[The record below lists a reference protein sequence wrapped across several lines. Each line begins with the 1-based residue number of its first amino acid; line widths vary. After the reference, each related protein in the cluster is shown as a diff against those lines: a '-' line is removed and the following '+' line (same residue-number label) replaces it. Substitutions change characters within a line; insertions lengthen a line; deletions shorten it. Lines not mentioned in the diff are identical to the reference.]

1 MNNIIQQ
8 SSTQP
13 NSWVLTDTE
22 NSVVIVFEDGRFN
35 ETQKVTMLED
45 APKLSPIDLAR
56 IVRKLG
62 EWGARHHGSK
72 LFKNVYGFEYSEDNK
87 HLYLYRKNPP
97 RWRMELEND
106 VEDTR
111 KLAST
116 LNKAAEFLTKRDKNK

>member
-22 NSVVIVFEDGRFN
+22 NGVVIVFEDGRFN
-35 ETQKVTMLED
+35 ETQKVTMLEG
-45 APKLSPIDLAR
+45 APKLSPTDLAQ
-56 IVRKLG
+56 IMRKLG
-62 EWGARHHGSK
+62 EWGARYHGSK

-97 RWRMELEND
+97 RWRMELENG

>member
-22 NSVVIVFEDGRFN
+22 NGVVIVFEDGRFN

-45 APKLSPIDLAR
+45 APKLSPTDLAQ
-56 IVRKLG
+56 IMRKLG

-87 HLYLYRKNPP
+87 HLSLYRKNPP
-97 RWRMELEND
+97 RWRMELENG

>member
-1 MNNIIQQ
+1 MNKYILQ

-22 NSVVIVFEDGRFN
+22 NGVVIVFEDGRFN

-45 APKLSPIDLAR
+45 APKLSPTDLAQIMR
-56 IVRKLG
+56 NLG
-62 EWGARHHGSK
+62 KWGARHHGSK
-72 LFKNVYGFEYSEDNK
+72 LFKNVYGFEYSEDDK

-97 RWRMELEND
+97 RWRMELENG
-106 VEDTR
+106 VEDKR

-116 LNKAAEFLTKRDKNK
+116 LNKAAEYITKITK

>member
-1 MNNIIQQ
+1 MNKYIIQ

-22 NSVVIVFEDGRFN
+22 NGVVIVFEDGRFN

-45 APKLSPIDLAR
+45 APKLSPTDLAQ
-56 IVRKLG
+56 IMRKLG

-72 LFKNVYGFEYSEDNK
+72 LFKNVYGFEYSEDDK

-97 RWRMELEND
+97 RWRMELENGI
-106 VEDTR
+106 EDKR

-116 LNKAAEFLTKRDKNK
+116 LNKAAEYITKITK

>member
-1 MNNIIQQ
+1 MNKYILQK
-8 SSTQP
+8 SAHP
-13 NSWVLTDTE
+13 NKWVLTDKE
-22 NSVVIVFEDGRFN
+22 NGVIITFEEGNFN
-35 ETQKVTMLED
+35 NSQKVTMLED

-116 LNKAAEFLTKRDKNK
+116 LNKAVEFLTKRDKNK

>member
-22 NSVVIVFEDGRFN
+22 NGVVIVFEDGRFN
-35 ETQKVTMLED
+35 ETQKVTILED
-45 APKLSPIDLAR
+45 APKLSPIDLAQ

>member
-1 MNNIIQQ
+1 MNKYIIQK
-8 SSTQP
+8 STHP

-22 NSVVIVFEDGRFN
+22 NGVVIVFEDGRFN

-45 APKLSPIDLAR
+45 APKLSPTDLAQ
-56 IVRKLG
+56 IMRKLG

-97 RWRMELEND
+97 RWRMELENGI
-106 VEDTR
+106 EDKR

-116 LNKAAEFLTKRDKNK
+116 LNKAAEYITKITK

>member
-1 MNNIIQQ
+1 MNEYIIQK
-8 SSTQP
+8 SIHP
-13 NSWVLTDTE
+13 NKWVLTDKE
-22 NSVVIVFEDGRFN
+22 NGVIITFEEGNFN
-35 ETQKVTMLED
+35 NSQKVTMLED

>member
-111 KLAST
+111 KLAPT
-116 LNKAAEFLTKRDKNK
+116 LNKAAEFLTKRDRNK

>member
-56 IVRKLG
+56 IVCKLG

>member
-1 MNNIIQQ
+1 MNEYIIQK
-8 SSTQP
+8 SIHP
-13 NSWVLTDTE
+13 NKWVLTDKE
-22 NSVVIVFEDGRFN
+22 NGVIITFEEGNFN
-35 ETQKVTMLED
+35 NSQKVTMLED

-116 LNKAAEFLTKRDKNK
+116 LNKAAEILTKRDKNK

>member
-22 NSVVIVFEDGRFN
+22 NGVVIVFEDGRFN

-45 APKLSPIDLAR
+45 APKLSPTDLAQ
-56 IVRKLG
+56 IMRKLG

-72 LFKNVYGFEYSEDNK
+72 LFKNVYGFEYSEDDK

-97 RWRMELEND
+97 RWRMELENGI
-106 VEDTR
+106 EDKR

-116 LNKAAEFLTKRDKNK
+116 LNKAAEYITKITK

>member
-22 NSVVIVFEDGRFN
+22 NGVVIVFEDGRFN

-45 APKLSPIDLAR
+45 VPKLSPTDLAQ
-56 IVRKLG
+56 IMHKLG
-62 EWGARHHGSK
+62 EWGARYHGSK
-72 LFKNVYGFEYSEDNK
+72 LFKNVYGFEYSEDDK

-97 RWRMELEND
+97 RWRMELENG

>member
-1 MNNIIQQ
+1 MNEYIIQK
-8 SSTQP
+8 SIHP
-13 NSWVLTDTE
+13 NKWVLTDKE
-22 NSVVIVFEDGRFN
+22 NGVIFTFEEGNFN
-35 ETQKVTMLED
+35 NSQKVTMLED

>member
-1 MNNIIQQ
+1 MNKYILQ

-22 NSVVIVFEDGRFN
+22 NGVVIVFEDGRFN

-45 APKLSPIDLAR
+45 APKLSPTDLAQ
-56 IVRKLG
+56 ILRKLG
-62 EWGARHHGSK
+62 KWGARHHGSK
-72 LFKNVYGFEYSEDNK
+72 LFKNVYGFEYSEDDK

-97 RWRMELEND
+97 RWRMELENG
-106 VEDTR
+106 VEDKR

-116 LNKAAEFLTKRDKNK
+116 LNKAAEYITKITK

>member
-1 MNNIIQQ
+1 MNKYIIQK
-8 SSTQP
+8 STHP
-13 NSWVLTDTE
+13 NKWVLTDKE
-22 NSVVIVFEDGRFN
+22 NGVIITFEEGDFN
-35 ETQKVTMLED
+35 NSQKVTMLED

-56 IVRKLG
+56 IMRKLG

-97 RWRMELEND
+97 RWRMELENGI
-106 VEDTR
+106 EDKR

-116 LNKAAEFLTKRDKNK
+116 LNKAAEYITKITK

>member
-1 MNNIIQQ
+1 MNEYIIQK
-8 SSTQP
+8 SIRP
-13 NSWVLTDTE
+13 NKWVLTDKE
-22 NSVVIVFEDGRFN
+22 NGVIITFEEGNFN
-35 ETQKVTMLED
+35 NSQKVTMLED

>member
-1 MNNIIQQ
+1 MNEYIIQK
-8 SSTQP
+8 SIHP
-13 NSWVLTDTE
+13 NKWVLTDKE
-22 NSVVIVFEDGRFN
+22 NGVIITFEEGNFN
-35 ETQKVTMLED
+35 NSQKVTMLED

-72 LFKNVYGFEYSEDNK
+72 LFKNVYGFEYSEDDK

-97 RWRMELEND
+97 RWRMELENG

>member
-1 MNNIIQQ
+1 MNKYILQ

-22 NSVVIVFEDGRFN
+22 NGVVIVFEDGRFN

-45 APKLSPIDLAR
+45 APKLSPTDLAQ
-56 IVRKLG
+56 ILRKLG
-62 EWGARHHGSK
+62 KWGARHHGSK
-72 LFKNVYGFEYSEDNK
+72 LFKNVYGFEHSEDDK

-97 RWRMELEND
+97 RWRMELENG
-106 VEDTR
+106 VEDKR

-116 LNKAAEFLTKRDKNK
+116 LNKAAEYITKITK

>member
-1 MNNIIQQ
+1 MSKYIVQK
-8 SSTQP
+8 STQP

-22 NSVVIVFEDGRFN
+22 NGVVIVFEDGRFN

-45 APKLSPIDLAR
+45 APKLSPTDLAQ
-56 IVRKLG
+56 IMRKLG

-72 LFKNVYGFEYSEDNK
+72 LFKNVYGFEYSEDDK

-97 RWRMELEND
+97 RWRMELENGI
-106 VEDTR
+106 EDKR

-116 LNKAAEFLTKRDKNK
+116 LNKAAEYITKITK

>member
-8 SSTQP
+8 SSIQP

-22 NSVVIVFEDGRFN
+22 NGVVIVFEDGRFN
-35 ETQKVTMLED
+35 ETQKVTMLEG
-45 APKLSPIDLAR
+45 APKLSPTDLAQ

-72 LFKNVYGFEYSEDNK
+72 LFKNVYGFEYSEDDK

-97 RWRMELEND
+97 RWRMELENG

>member
-8 SSTQP
+8 SSTQT

-22 NSVVIVFEDGRFN
+22 NGVVIVFEDGRFN

-45 APKLSPIDLAR
+45 APKLSPTDLAQ
-56 IVRKLG
+56 IMRKLG
-62 EWGARHHGSK
+62 EWGARYHGSK
-72 LFKNVYGFEYSEDNK
+72 LFKNVYGFEYSEDDK

-97 RWRMELEND
+97 RWRMELENG

>member
-22 NSVVIVFEDGRFN
+22 NGVVIVFEDGRFN
-35 ETQKVTMLED
+35 ETQKVTILED

>member
-22 NSVVIVFEDGRFN
+22 NGVVIVFEDGRFN

-45 APKLSPIDLAR
+45 APKLSPTDLAQ
-56 IVRKLG
+56 IMRKLG
-62 EWGARHHGSK
+62 EWGARYHRSK
-72 LFKNVYGFEYSEDNK
+72 LFKNVYGFEYSEDDK

-97 RWRMELEND
+97 RWRMELENG

>member
-1 MNNIIQQ
+1 MNEYIIQK
-8 SSTQP
+8 SIHP
-13 NSWVLTDTE
+13 NKWVLTNKE
-22 NSVVIVFEDGRFN
+22 NGVIITFEEGNFN
-35 ETQKVTMLED
+35 NSQKVTMLED